1 MITCKNVNFHWNQ
14 RQVKTI
20 IVDIIDNNII
30 KLSCRIVNS
39 RTASCIGKLCDWPCV
54 NHTTRNVYNPKFQ
67 WFTLVTKH
75 ISVKAISSRG
85 NDYNLLPIRKKKTH
99 GLERPGP
106 ITKTVQ
112 VFVKSPQF
120 QSVLMAKNTNFS
132 SGFTPVGHNLHY
144 HPGNCF
150 RFWQNKTVAICFRL
164 FDRIDHYDR
173 FPIVQYPNM
182 YWICLVQCT

>member
-1 MITCKNVNFHWNQ
+1 MFITLNFSDLHWSQNIFPLKLFRVGEMI
-14 RQVKTI
+14 I
-20 IVDIIDNNII
+20 IY
-30 KLSCRIVNS
+30 CQ
-39 RTASCIGKLCDWPCV
+39 
-54 NHTTRNVYNPKFQ
+54 FE
-67 WFTLVTKH
+67 
-75 ISVKAISSRG
+75 
-85 NDYNLLPIRKKKTH
+85 KKTH